1 MQVSNKPNLDGS
13 MLHLLHRAG
22 QVADDLFAREIAGS
36 ALTPRQFAV
45 LVVLAQKQ
53 TASQT
58 DIVEATGVDRSTLAD
73 IVRRLVERGL
83 LARKRSKQDARA
95 YDVRLT
101 ASGQS
106 ALKAAQPAVNRVE
119 DQLLKILPTAKRSDF
134 IEALGQLVGSF
145 AGRPTAVP
153 APTRGRSKS
162 PRT

>member
-1 MQVSNKPNLDGS
+1 MQVAKRLTLDS
-13 MLHLLHRAG
+13 SVLHLLHRAG

-45 LVVLAQKQ
+45 LAVLAQKQ

-83 LARKRSKQDARA
+83 LARKRSKLDARA

-101 ASGQS
+101 ATGQS

-119 DQLLKILPTAKRSDF
+119 EQMLKVLPTAKRNDF
-134 IEALGQLVGSF
+134 VEALGLLVGSLTGRES
-145 AGRPTAVP
+145 ADAAPARGRP
-153 APTRGRSKS
+153 KS
-162 PRT
+162 SRK

>member
-1 MQVSNKPNLDGS
+1 MQVANRLNLDGS
-13 MLHLLHRAG
+13 VLHLLHRAG

-45 LVVLAQKQ
+45 LAVLAQKQ

-73 IVRRLVERGL
+73 IVRRLVDRGL
-83 LARKRSKQDARA
+83 LARKRSKLDARA

-106 ALKAAQPAVNRVE
+106 ALKAAQPAVSRVE
-119 DQLLKILPTAKRSDF
+119 EQILKTMPTAKRSDF
-134 IEALGQLVGSF
+134 VEALGQLVGSF
-145 AGRPTAVP
+145 AGREIAVVP
-153 APTRGRSKS
+153 PPRGRSKPS
-162 PRT
+162 RN